1 MSKSKSG
8 AKKPL
13 GSIWVD
19 EIEREI
25 ESLRDIRSEM
35 RRRLNELDLEGE
47 AVWEAQERRWHR
59 LEGKLRKLAARTRDA
74 VHPGLATNI
83 ENIVAALEESYQE
96 LDGLL
101 D

>member
-1 MSKSKSG
+1 MSKSG
-8 AKKPL
+8 ARKPV
-13 GSIWVD
+13 GAVWID
-19 EIEREI
+19 EIESEI

-35 RRRLNELDLEGE
+35 WRRRNELDFEGE
-47 AVWEAQERRWHR
+47 SIWESQERRWRR
-59 LEGKLRKLAARTRDA
+59 LETKLQKLAARKTET

-83 ENIVAALEESYQE
+83 ENLVAALEESYEE

>member
-1 MSKSKSG
+1 MSKSG
-8 AKKPL
+8 AKKPP
-13 GSIWVD
+13 GSAWVD
-19 EIEREI
+19 EIESEI

-35 RRRLNELDLEGE
+35 WRRRNELDFEGE
-47 AVWEAQERRWHR
+47 AIWDSQERRWHR
-59 LEGKLRKLAARTRDA
+59 LEGKLRKLDARTTDS

-83 ENIVAALEESYQE
+83 ENLIAALEEAYEE